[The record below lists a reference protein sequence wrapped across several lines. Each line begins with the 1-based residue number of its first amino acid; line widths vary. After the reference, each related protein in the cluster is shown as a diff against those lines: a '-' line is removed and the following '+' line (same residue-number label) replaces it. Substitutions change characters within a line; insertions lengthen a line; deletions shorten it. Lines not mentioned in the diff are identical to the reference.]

1 MPARKVI
8 EANETFTEANWVER
22 AAGPSFE
29 AARLGHQVA
38 GSANLESLQTHT
50 EANRADTEAMR
61 SFSDARATF
70 NLSRGDLQCV
80 GGNLQRVRWHLQS
93 VKNVFRCS
101 QDEV

>member
-1 MPARKVI
+1 MVAESSDCAACVPERWGKRDRHR
-8 EANETFTEANWVER
+8 ANWVER

-93 VKNVFRCS
+93 V
-101 QDEV
+101 